1 MLAGSPAQASQRKT
15 IKEPD
20 KEATLAPA
28 GLIADDKPQCV
39 ERIAPAHPP
48 SRGRETC
55 FILGFMGFLLLL
67 SGSLLTRFKEP
78 APEKG
83 SRSCASKSGNFDDGQ
98 LKRLTRQLAA
108 LGLNSTHDRRFARW
122 RRTGNMTDKL
132 YTASCG
138 LTKDGRYGAVLSL
151 SRLVD
156 GVARHAP
163 GAGARLS
170 LTSQR
175 AVVTPGGARCSTRRS
190 RTRVGP
196 RRWLGRA
203 LRGPLRR
210 VRLVDAALR
219 EAVERGLPTRRWSDN
234 SRWARS
240 TF

>member
-55 FILGFMGFLLLL
+55 LILGFMGFLLLL

-78 APEKG
+78 AHAKKRIAIHHAFVY
-83 SRSCASKSGNFDDGQ
+83 SRGNFKDSDGQ

-108 LGLNSTHDRRFARW
+108 LGLDSSRMTVVSRDGGER
-122 RRTGNMTDKL
+122 GNMTDKL
-132 YTASCG
+132 YTASYG
-138 LTKDGRYGAVLSL
+138 LTKDGRYGAELL
-151 SRLVD
+151 AYRRLVD
-156 GVARHAP
+156 GIARYALKAP
-163 GAGARLS
+163 AEPVVL

-175 AVVTPGGARCSTRRS
+175 AVVTPGGASVLDEVVS
-190 RTRVGP
+190 GVPSIPRVDGV
-196 RRWLGRA
+196 G
-203 LRGPLRR
+203 
-210 VRLVDAALR
+210 VDAVDA
-219 EAVERGLPTRRWSDN
+219 TR
-234 SRWARS
+234 
-240 TF
+240 